1 MGGCKGAGVR
11 RVFSIPFSIRRAA
24 CAFALF
30 AGLVLVASVARA
42 DPGSRSWND
51 YLLHA
56 TKCQDAIN
64 NRVSE
69 GTRCLFGHGLTLML
83 DQTLRLA
90 DSYGKMRFGQHFQVA
105 GNFSYSSVSSEFG
118 IEGDL
123 DMVLPFAGTGL
134 PASRSGVSSF
144 FFQQGITRSWDGSGS
159 GLFRNDLRQGVV
171 RRFRVSRTADA
182 DIVGFSAFHL
192 LNLERGHRV
201 LAPGIDYAGR
211 WGTGSARYF
220 IPTTGWRPSA
230 QGYEER
236 ALEGFELG
244 IRFDLTTTLRL
255 NTVGYRWRAEDGSN
269 EWNTGARMNL
279 DWRPHPWLKLG
290 VGYDGI
296 ARGEDSTSFRVAL
309 RVPFG
314 GPSERPAWEGLG
326 LAAGGGPPAADYL
339 WRPTEDI
346 ATIRVAKRQSVA
358 SLVDNAEVKFL
369 QDTVGSGESVQVE
382 VSLPAAAPEEI
393 RVELRLVPGSGENPA
408 VPGEDY
414 VDELIEITIAKGA
427 TSGRASIQLLRND
440 ELRENRSLGVTVS
453 LVG

>member
-1 MGGCKGAGVR
+1 MVECKGAGVR
-11 RVFSIPFSIRRAA
+11 PNLSVLHTIQRAA
-24 CAFALF
+24 CAFTLF
-30 AGLVLVASVARA
+30 AGLVLFPSVPRA
-42 DPGSRSWND
+42 DPGTMWWSD

-56 TKCQDAIN
+56 TECQDAIN
-64 NRVSE
+64 TRVSE

-90 DSYGKMRFGQHFQVA
+90 DSYGKRRFGERFQVA
-105 GNFSYSSVSSEFG
+105 GNFSYSPVSSEFG

-123 DMVLPFAGTGL
+123 DMVLPFAGAGP
-134 PASRSGVSSF
+134 PASRAGVSSF

-182 DIVGFSAFHL
+182 DIVGFSAFYL

-211 WGTGSARYF
+211 WGTGSVRYF
-220 IPTTGWRPSA
+220 LPSTGWRPGVA
-230 QGYEER
+230 GYEER

-244 IRFDLTTTLRL
+244 LRFDLTTTLRL
-255 NTVGYRWRAEDGSN
+255 NTVGYRWRADDGSN
-269 EWNTGARMNL
+269 EWNTGARMAL

-290 VGYDGI
+290 AGYDGI
-296 ARGEDSTSFRVAL
+296 GVGEGATSFRVAL

-314 GPSERPAWEGLG
+314 GTSERPPWEGLG
-326 LAAGGGPPAADYL
+326 VTAGGAPPAASDL

-346 ATIRVAKRQSVA
+346 GAIKVAKRQSVA
-358 SLVDNAEVKFL
+358 SLVDNAEVRFL
-369 QDTVGSGESVQVE
+369 QNTVGSGEAVQLE
-382 VSLPAAAPEEI
+382 VSLPVAAPEDI
-393 RVELRLVPGSGENPA
+393 RVEVRLVPGSGENPA

-414 VDELIEITIAKGA
+414 VDEPIEMAIVKGA
-427 TSGRASIQLLRND
+427 TSGRVSIQLLRND
-440 ELRENRSLGVTVS
+440 NLQANRSLGATVS
-453 LVG
+453 LVR